1 MMMAS
6 ETESYRKIID
16 YIYLLRVMKFSK
28 SSLIK
33 LFQKP
38 NMGISRL
45 KQANKEKLQKYLLYK
60 KKSNLDDFKKISD
73 LYDFNFKSPEYLKI
87 ENLIKACLT
96 QDIKIFTPFDK
107 SSPKLFETLKPVY
120 KDLIFVKGH
129 ILDKDLKS
137 YSICGTRRPTQDAA
151 AKTNRIAEYMAKKN
165 FTLINGFAKG
175 IDIEAFL
182 GARKQDGRY
191 IGVLAS
197 GVESVYPP
205 ENKKYSSIV
214 AKNGALISQ
223 ALIWNRVNKT
233 SLQLRNRLSA
243 QLSLGSI
250 FIEGNYKS
258 GTKWQYKFS
267 KEAGRLIF
275 YLEPKDWSHENSHV
289 LKLIKDGGG
298 IEIKNDLS
306 NMNLIAESLEKEIFK
321 RKEALSNS

>member
-1 MMMAS
+1 MMAS
-6 ETESYRKIID
+6 ETESYRKLID

-45 KQANKEKLQKYLLYK
+45 KQANKEKLQKYLLYN
-60 KKSNLDDFKKISD
+60 KKSNLDDFKKMSD

-87 ENLIKACLT
+87 ESQIKSCLT

-129 ILDKDLKS
+129 IFDKDLKS

-151 AKTNRIAEYMAKKN
+151 AKTNRIAELMAKNN

-258 GTKWQYKFS
+258 GTKWQYKFA

-275 YLEPKDWSHENSHV
+275 YLEPKDWSHENTHV

-306 NMNLIAESLEKEIFK
+306 NMNLIAESLEKEFFK
-321 RKEALSNS
+321 RKEVLSNS

>member
-1 MMMAS
+1 MMES
-6 ETESYRKIID
+6 ETDSHRKITD
-16 YIYLLRVMKFSK
+16 YIFLLRVMKFSK

-45 KQANKEKLQKYLLYK
+45 KQANKEKLLKFLLLK

-87 ENLIKACLT
+87 ESLIKSCFA
-96 QDIKIFTPFDK
+96 QDIKIFAPFDN

-137 YSICGTRRPTQDAA
+137 YSICGTRKPTQDAV
-151 AKTNRIAEYMAKKN
+151 AKTNRIAELMAKNN

-182 GARKQDGRY
+182 GSRKHDGRY

-197 GVESVYPP
+197 GVENIYPP
-205 ENKKYSSIV
+205 ENKKYATVV

-223 ALIWNRVNKT
+223 ALIWNRVNNA

-258 GTKWQYKFS
+258 GTKWQYKFA
-267 KEAGRLIF
+267 KEADRLIF
-275 YLEPKDWSHENSHV
+275 YLQPKDWSHENSHV
-289 LKLIKDGGG
+289 LKIVKEAGG

-306 NMNLIAESLEKEIFK
+306 NMNLIVERFEKEFFK
-321 RKEALSNS
+321 RKEVLSNS